1 MAASSVLREPRMA
14 RRQMAAMG
22 VCYALGTFNDN
33 FFKQAVLL
41 LAATAGMR
49 EFQGTAT
56 LLFALPFVLFSA
68 WAGWAADR
76 FSKKTLIIIAKAIE
90 VAAMLAGAMGIA
102 TLHWGWI
109 LLMVFCMGLNS
120 TMFSPAL
127 NSSVPE
133 LFPTEHVP
141 RVNAAFKLATTAT
154 ILLGIA
160 LAGFALDQNWFDTPW
175 PFGRVLVGAVALLA
189 AVAGL
194 AATLFL
200 IGRPGM
206 GSPNPFPW
214 SGPLGSLR
222 DLGRLRHDAPL
233 LLALLAEAFFY
244 FLSALLILIINDLGG
259 AQLGFSYSATG
270 SLSVALLA
278 GVCAG
283 SFMGARAIP
292 ESSHRRPA
300 LAMLGVGLCLS
311 LVCAVPLLK
320 PPLNLYFLL
329 SVYVAAGFCGGLY
342 LIPLTSFIQLRPAAT
357 DKGRILGLSNFL
369 SFMGILIAG
378 QVFML
383 LAPLRPSTA
392 HGLLGFM
399 AAAFGLYCL
408 WAGRRNRDARDCRY
422 GCNPDKC

>member
-102 TLHWGWI
+102 TLQWDWI

-133 LFPTEHVP
+133 LFSTEHVP

-175 PFGRVLVGAVALLA
+175 PFGRGPEWA
-189 AVAGL
+189 AP
-194 AATLFL
+194 
-200 IGRPGM
+200 IPSPGQ
-206 GSPNPFPW
+206 
-214 SGPLGSLR
+214 
-222 DLGRLRHDAPL
+222 GRL
-233 LLALLAEAFFY
+233 ALCAI
-244 FLSALLILIINDLGG
+244 SA
-259 AQLGFSYSATG
+259 ACAMMPPFCWPCWRRRFST
-270 SLSVALLA
+270 
-278 GVCAG
+278 
-283 SFMGARAIP
+283 
-292 ESSHRRPA
+292 SSPH
-300 LAMLGVGLCLS
+300 
-311 LVCAVPLLK
+311 
-320 PPLNLYFLL
+320 Y
-329 SVYVAAGFCGGLY
+329 
-342 LIPLTSFIQLRPAAT
+342 
-357 DKGRILGLSNFL
+357 
-369 SFMGILIAG
+369 
-378 QVFML
+378 
-383 LAPLRPSTA
+383 
-392 HGLLGFM
+392 
-399 AAAFGLYCL
+399 
-408 WAGRRNRDARDCRY
+408 
-422 GCNPDKC
+422 

>member
-102 TLHWGWI
+102 TLQWDWI

-133 LFPTEHVP
+133 LFSTEHVP

-189 AVAGL
+189 AVTGL

-233 LLALLAEAFFY
+233 LLALLAEAF
-244 FLSALLILIINDLGG
+244 LILIINDLGG

-300 LAMLGVGLCLS
+300 LAMLGVGLCLP